1 MTVVTPCRGDGV
13 SAESQKT
20 CASKCVCTSMNPGVM
35 TLPVASTVCA
45 ASSVIVPMATMRP
58 SFTPTSARRRGEPVP
73 STTVP
78 PVSSRSSMATSA
90 HSPWLWLPEAST
102 RLGHRD
108 DCPMNLVLVHG
119 SGFDSSCWDP
129 VLPHLKTEAAVVDLP
144 GRGRRPGD
152 LAAVGL
158 DDFAAA
164 VAEDIKATGWE
175 RVVLVG
181 HSLAGLTI
189 PRVAKLIPE
198 AIGRLVFVSSNVPP
212 HGNSCFDT
220 LDPAVSDG
228 VRANIAAN
236 GGVSPA
242 LTREMAVGL
251 YGNDLDAEQTEW
263 MLAHSLPEAG
273 RVYEE
278 PCDLSGL

>member
-1 MTVVTPCRGDGV
+1 
-13 SAESQKT
+13 
-20 CASKCVCTSMNPGVM
+20 
-35 TLPVASTVCA
+35 
-45 ASSVIVPMATMRP
+45 
-58 SFTPTSARRRGEPVP
+58 
-73 STTVP
+73 
-78 PVSSRSSMATSA
+78 
-90 HSPWLWLPEAST
+90 
-102 RLGHRD
+102 
-108 DCPMNLVLVHG
+108 MNLVLVHG

-129 VLPHLKTEAAVVDLP
+129 MLPYLKTEAAVVDLP

-158 DDFAAA
+158 DDFASA

-212 HGNSCFDT
+212 HGKSCFDT

-278 PCDLSGL
+278 PCDLSGLAHPIPRTWIRLTADQAGTTEMQDGFIANIGGAEVIDLNSGHMAMISQPAALALILDDLAAKAG